1 MKKQIIELITKLIVM
16 SGFKLA
22 GFQAWLASLLVKKV
36 VKEVVEQG
44 ELVVDD
50 LQNKKA
56 EKVLSDPKATEKEKQ
71 DAFKEI
77 LEGK

>member
-16 SGFKLA
+16 SGLKLA
-22 GFQAWLASLLVKKV
+22 GWQAWLASLFVKKA
-36 VKEVVEQG
+36 VKEVVNAG
-44 ELVVDD
+44 ETVVDNI
-50 LQNKKA
+50 QNKHA
-56 EKVLSDPKATEKEKQ
+56 EKVLSDPNATEKEKQ